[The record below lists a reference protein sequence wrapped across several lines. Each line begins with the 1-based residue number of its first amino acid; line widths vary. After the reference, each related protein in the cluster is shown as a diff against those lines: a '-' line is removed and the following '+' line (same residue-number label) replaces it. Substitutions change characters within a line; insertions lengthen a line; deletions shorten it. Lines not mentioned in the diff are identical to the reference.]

1 MIPKKTYMLM
11 AATHDRRRDGG
22 RYRDDGSLGNYDD
35 AYDRYDRNDTPQSRF
50 RDRRGREHYDNGRF
64 APMNDGGYGPYS
76 RYGGDGWPRMDH
88 EMMDHYPMT
97 PYVPPVYRENGG
109 MRYRG
114 DRVMNKIGFS
124 MDGEIGKPWEMGG
137 DYRMDAGYSAGDEMA
152 YRKGGDRMSGY
163 GAGEGHHPLTRDIA
177 EAWVAKME
185 NSDGSTGAHWT
196 MEQTKQIQSQKGIG
210 LDPIK
215 FWVTMNM
222 MYSDYFMAAEKAGVG
237 SVDFYADM
245 AKAFLTDKDAQPDKL
260 DRYYCAVVKH

>member
-1 MIPKKTYMLM
+1 MDRKRRVLM
-11 AATHDRRRDGG
+11 ALREHDRD
-22 RYRDDGSLGNYDD
+22 
-35 AYDRYDRNDTPQSRF
+35 PESRF

-64 APMNDGGYGPYS
+64 APMSIGNYGPY
-76 RYGGDGWPRMDH
+76 DH
-88 EMMDHYPMT
+88 EGRDWDYGPSGRYYPM
-97 PYVPPVYRENGG
+97 PPLVPPI
-109 MRYRG
+109 YRG
-114 DRVMNKIGFS
+114 DMNSRFPGGDIMNKIGFS

-137 DYRMDAGYSAGDEMA
+137 DYRMDVGYSAGDEMA
-152 YRKGGDRMSGY
+152 YRKGGGRMSGY
-163 GAGEGHHPLTRDIA
+163 GEGESHHPLTRDMA

-222 MYSDYFMAAEKAGVG
+222 MYSDYFMAAEKAGIG

-260 DRYYCAVVKH
+260 DRYYHAIVKH